1 MGKATSKHIQEKAGT
16 RFRADSFRDVRIA
29 LDKWCRRQDKKM
41 GRTVTFGNYEPIAF
55 RKHRLSSELWQS
67 NGYSE
72 KYLHDHE

>member
-1 MGKATSKHIQEKAGT
+1 
-16 RFRADSFRDVRIA
+16 
-29 LDKWCRRQDKKM
+29 M

-55 RKHRLSSELWQS
+55 RKHRLSSELGQS